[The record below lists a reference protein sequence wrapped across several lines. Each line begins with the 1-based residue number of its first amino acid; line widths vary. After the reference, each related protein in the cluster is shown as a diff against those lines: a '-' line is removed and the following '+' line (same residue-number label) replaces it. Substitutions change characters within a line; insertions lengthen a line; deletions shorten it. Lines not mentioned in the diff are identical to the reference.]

1 MCTSQYTQKDK
12 KMPITNGLPC
22 IIYASTRNFGVG
34 KESAQQSTKVHFD
47 DFFVSLFRNQI
58 KYQIYQ
64 ICKYL
69 RNELLQQSESPKVSI
84 DNWQILI
91 IHISICYQIWILK
104 LKIRSLRDSIF
115 CIESS
120 KMQQLAIEQDFHK
133 KHLCAVTWKSFSLSS
148 IFTKTFTEN

>member
-1 MCTSQYTQKDK
+1 MFCGSSLFFSALYCSYIVWPGPSSLYNICEYPQLRSRQRK
-12 KMPITNGLPC
+12 C
-22 IIYASTRNFGVG
+22 STEHKGPFWW
-34 KESAQQSTKVHFD
+34 F
-47 DFFVSLFRNQI
+47 FFVSFFRNQI

-84 DNWQILI
+84 DNWQFLI

-148 IFTKTFTEN
+148 IFTW